1 LAADLDFAPIL
12 AKKAQAHGILF
23 KILIAIKAK
32 FSRADVTVHHSF
44 FVEVIQRR
52 FNGSEDFYR
61 NWKDYRQGF
70 GSKTKEFWLGKEN
83 DFQSYIICMLKQSPS
98 LNFQCSQNTIHKIH
112 P

>member
-44 FVEVIQRR
+44 FCGGDTKAIQWFRR
-52 FNGSEDFYR
+52 FL
-61 NWKDYRQGF
+61 
-70 GSKTKEFWLGKEN
+70 SKLEGLPPR
-83 DFQSYIICMLKQSPS
+83 IRI
-98 LNFQCSQNTIHKIH
+98 QNQRVLAR
-112 P
+112 